1 MLIHFLKRT
10 VPHRRPLYLSVRELS
25 TPTPERSISPGA
37 SWWLEKSKKK
47 LAGVNEKYM
56 ASVSGGGGDSNS
68 LAKQMSS
75 LTPLVERYNLYE
87 GLIGE
92 IGDLYAML
100 EDESEEEMVSLARLE
115 LEELSSLEASM
126 AVELQAAATKSYAK
140 SR

>member
-1 MLIHFLKRT
+1 M

>member
-1 MLIHFLKRT
+1 
-10 VPHRRPLYLSVRELS
+10 
-25 TPTPERSISPGA
+25 
-37 SWWLEKSKKK
+37 
-47 LAGVNEKYM
+47 M